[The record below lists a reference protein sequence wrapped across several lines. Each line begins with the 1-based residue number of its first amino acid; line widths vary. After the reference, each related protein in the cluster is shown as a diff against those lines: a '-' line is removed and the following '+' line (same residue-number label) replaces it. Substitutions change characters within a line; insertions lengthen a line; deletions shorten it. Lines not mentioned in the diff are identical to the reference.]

1 MPKPALTL
9 VCPRNH
15 QLEMHFAPDPPCIR
29 GRSLYCD
36 RCRKYI
42 PDNWD
47 EGYFICGGECNYDVC
62 RECGMKAGGVDPD
75 IELLKRKGSKVPRLL
90 SQKSISQAAQKIA
103 EFEKTLN
110 SVLDEDKRL
119 TTQYALMIEN
129 IKIELANAMEAKK
142 KEVKGQTYTDT
153 SLLRIILVMD

>member
-1 MPKPALTL
+1 
-9 VCPRNH
+9 
-15 QLEMHFAPDPPCIR
+15 
-29 GRSLYCD
+29 
-36 RCRKYI
+36 
-42 PDNWD
+42 
-47 EGYFICGGECNYDVC
+47 
-62 RECGMKAGGVDPD
+62 MKAGGVDPD
-75 IELLKRKGSKVPRLL
+75 IELLKRQGSKLPRLL

-110 SVLDEDKRL
+110 AVLDEDKRL